1 MRFLFF
7 VTVISVLLLLVGY
20 TTWRGVQFLA
30 IFGNYKYIFAA
41 LAGVLF
47 LTLLLNFLMGE
58 SLPLSLAQLLSFLGY
73 SYFIFIV
80 YLFFAFLLVDIVLLT
95 NKMMHFIPH
104 VPLFKAVAF
113 GVITTGIVIAMGI
126 GNYRFNHPKIAQLK
140 IEANKPKQ
148 QKSVKI
154 VAVSDLHLGFS
165 NGKKYA
171 QKYVKLINEQE
182 PDLLL
187 IVGDMVDRTVKSLLQ
202 QSMQEDLKMIQSKD
216 GVYAVLGNHEY
227 FGEGVEQ
234 VRQFFEISAIHLLK
248 DENVLIRE
256 DFYVIG
262 RDDRINH
269 NRASLADL
277 MGTLDRAKPVILLDH
292 QPFNLEEATNCQIDL
307 QLSGHTHNGQFF
319 PINWVI
325 KKMYEKGYGYLK
337 KNNTHIYVTSGLG
350 IWGPQYRIGTQS
362 ELVVIEFGY

>member
-7 VTVISVLLLLVGY
+7 VSVISVLFLLVGY

-30 IFGNYKYIFAA
+30 VFGNYQYIFAA
-41 LAGVLF
+41 LAGILF
-47 LTLLLNFLMGE
+47 LTLLLNFLVGE
-58 SLPLSLAQLLSFLGY
+58 LLPLSLAQLLSFLGY

-80 YLFFAFLLVDIVLLT
+80 YLFFAFLLVDIVLLV
-95 NKMMHFIPH
+95 NKMIYFIPH
-104 VPLFKAVAF
+104 VSLFKAVAF
-113 GVITTGIVIAMGI
+113 GVVIAGVFIAMGI
-126 GNYRFNHPKIAQLK
+126 GNYHFNHPKIVQLK

-148 QKSVKI
+148 QKSIKI

-171 QKYVKLINEQE
+171 QKYVELINEQE
-182 PDLLL
+182 PDLVL
-187 IVGDMVDRTVKSLLQ
+187 IAGDMVDRTVKSLLQ
-202 QSMQEDLKMIQSKD
+202 QSIQEDLKMIQSKD

-227 FGEGVEQ
+227 FGEGIEQ
-234 VRQFFEISAIHLLK
+234 VQQFFEISSIHLLK
-248 DENVLIRE
+248 DENIPIQE
-256 DFYVIG
+256 DFYIIG

-277 MGTLDRAKPVILLDH
+277 MEPLDRTKPVILLDH
-292 QPFNLEEATNCQIDL
+292 QPYNLEETINCQIDL

-319 PINWVI
+319 PINWFV
-325 KKMYEKGYGYLK
+325 KKMYENSYGYLK